1 MRRLGFSL
9 LILISLFMAAKPA
22 EEPRILDGYSA
33 ASSQTER
40 SWEEK
45 FRAIPNPANL
55 RDYMQ
60 HLSARPHHVGSPYD
74 KQNAEW
80 IRAKFQEFGFDAK
93 IETFYVL
100 FPTPKE
106 RAVELVAPTR
116 FVAKLQEPPVPADP
130 PVPAAPSVVP
140 PDDLPAVPPESQA
153 QKNKAIATTKNRLDE
168 DAPPMS

>member
-1 MRRLGFSL
+1 MRRLGL
-9 LILISLFMAAKPA
+9 GLVLFLCVIFIAAKSD
-22 EEPRILDGYSA
+22 EPRTLDGYSA

-40 SWEEK
+40 DREEK
-45 FRAIPNPANL
+45 FRGIPNPANM

-106 RAVELVAPTR
+106 RVVE
-116 FVAKLQEPPVPADP
+116 
-130 PVPAAPSVVP
+130 
-140 PDDLPAVPPESQA
+140 
-153 QKNKAIATTKNRLDE
+153 
-168 DAPPMS
+168 

>member
-1 MRRLGFSL
+1 MRRLGLGLVIFVSF
-9 LILISLFMAAKPA
+9 IFMAAKSGD
-22 EEPRILDGYSA
+22 EPRILDGYSS
-33 ASSQTER
+33 ASSQTQR

-60 HLSARPHHVGSPYD
+60 HLSARSQYD

-80 IRAKFQEFGFDAK
+80 LRAKFQEFGFDAK

-106 RAVELVAPTR
+106 RVVELVAPTK
-116 FVAKLQEPPVPADP
+116 FLA
-130 PVPAAPSVVP
+130 
-140 PDDLPAVPPESQA
+140 
-153 QKNKAIATTKNRLDE
+153 
-168 DAPPMS
+168 